1 MRNRILLLLYILT
14 FVISSVRSQNIYGNC
29 YRGFVD
35 AGYTIGLG
43 DYEFGRFEISTSQGY
58 QINSHFYIG
67 AGLGFHFMPEYKT
80 PDMDIALDSR
90 ESSVEIPIF
99 ANLKLNFT
107 KAKITPFID
116 IRGGTYVTNNG
127 DLYANFA
134 VGCRITTIEKQ
145 AFNISIGYTLQN
157 IEFKTFDDFYGSGN
171 MSYATEARILKTEG
185 GTIKVGYE
193 F

>member
-1 MRNRILLLLYILT
+1 MKNRFLLLLCLLT
-14 FVISSVRSQNIYGNC
+14 FAVSSVMSQNIYGNC

-43 DYEFGRFEISTSQGY
+43 DYEFGRFEINTSQGY
-58 QINSHFYIG
+58 QINPHCYIG
-67 AGLGFHFMPEYKT
+67 VGLGLHFMPEYKT

-99 ANLKLNFT
+99 ANLKLNFS
-107 KAKITPFID
+107 KAKVTPFID
-116 IRGGTYVTNNG
+116 IKGGTYITNNG
-127 DLYANFA
+127 ELYANFA
-134 VGCRITTIEKQ
+134 AGCRITTIEKQ
-145 AFNISIGYTLQN
+145 ALSISIGYTLQN
-157 IEFKTFDDFYGSGN
+157 IEFKTFDGFYRPSN

-185 GTIKVGYE
+185 IAIKIGYE